1 MTSNIIHPHALS
13 KPCVKL
19 DTILLGALIYILIK
33 QIGGECNIIL
43 HVRNAWLNQSSLLIW
58 FKYFLVLFRSKN
70 IPGHSLWFV
79 WEWVDTAGWNP
90 RQLHHHDSG
99 EGSWFQIHHRSY
111 CWFFLKQIINL
122 AKQSMSFMDKLYS
135 NSFNNKMNM
144 TKQLL

>member
-1 MTSNIIHPHALS
+1 MTMPMLCQSLGGSDLYTGKTNWRGKQCYSSS
-13 KPCVKL
+13 KIC
-19 DTILLGALIYILIK
+19 LIK
-33 QIGGECNIIL
+33 SVIYT
-43 HVRNAWLNQSSLLIW
+43 SLLLW
-58 FKYFLVLFRSKN
+58 YKYFLVLFRSKN

-79 WEWVDTAGWNP
+79 REWVDTAGRNP

-99 EGSWFQIHHRSY
+99 EGSGFQIHHRSY